1 MYVLTIVNDPEAQY
15 ETKVF
20 KDDIDI
26 PQALAEVTGT
36 IMNAI
41 QNICGYPTDELCA
54 KYVDQTLEGRYPEYE
69 HQLTDIPVEELY
81 ADYFSMIRQAPRKI
95 LVTITAWVLAE
106 THKLTQVAN
115 VDENIFME
123 WGDDV
128 GSMLFGAR
136 IYCELSTEG
145 RVYYEV
151 LFEALPDKDTTRGKR
166 IHVKLEHKD
175 TFDTL
180 D

>member
-1 MYVLTIVNDPEAQY
+1 MYVLTIVNDAEAQY

-26 PQALAEVTGT
+26 PQTLTKVTVT
-36 IMNAI
+36 IMHAI

-54 KYVDQTLEGRYPEYE
+54 KHVDQALEGRYPEYE
-69 HQLTDIPVEELY
+69 HQLTDTPVEELY
-81 ADYFSMIRQAPRKI
+81 VGYFSEIRQAPKKVRAA
-95 LVTITAWVLAE
+95 ITAWVLAE
-106 THKLTQVAN
+106 THKLTSVAK

-128 GSMLFGAR
+128 GSMLFRAR
-136 IYCELSTEG
+136 IYCELSTKG

-151 LFEALPDKDTTRGKR
+151 LFDALPDKDTLQGER
-166 IHVKLEHKD
+166 IHVRLEHKD
-175 TFDTL
+175 TYDTL